1 MTAPEIDSLINDRY
15 FIKSEIGHGGMGK
28 VYLAHDTLLERLVAI
43 KFLSKAELGTEGRTR
58 LLHEAQAIA
67 QLNHPNIVTVY
78 DAGQIETIPYI
89 VMEFVDGKNLH
100 ETPLQEVGEVLH
112 LTKQVCAALEHAH
125 KNGIIHRDLK
135 PENVLVAPDGTAK
148 LMDFGLARSM
158 TSRYTVEGTIIGTVF
173 YLAPEFA
180 LGKNYDGRADL
191 YALGIMLYELTTGEL
206 PFKETD
212 PLAVISQH
220 LHAPVVPP
228 RARNEKIPP
237 LLENLILRL
246 LQKDPDDRP
255 ASASEVLGVLSS
267 PNILDQEA
275 VIGSE
280 PTVLERIVR
289 GRLIGREK
297 ELEQARS
304 LWKTTLSG
312 EAQLLLISGEPGIGK
327 TRLLREMTTHAEV
340 SGAWALVGESRFG
353 SSAPYDAFTHIL
365 HQGLERSITAGI
377 EISEFVLADLLTLTP
392 EFRTVFGDITN
403 NPALDPE
410 SEQRRLMENVSSFIQ
425 SLSEE
430 IPLLLA
436 IDDAHWADS
445 GTLAMLQHLV
455 RRCQRHH
462 VMILITYREV
472 ELDEALPFHETMLAL
487 TRDGSPSRL
496 KLSRLNRTQTG
507 HLLGTIFSEEITP
520 EFSDAIYQETEGNPF
535 FIEEVCKALV
545 EGGNVYFEGGR
556 WHRPDMDELEIPQSI
571 RVAIQSRVGRLPEEH
586 QEVLRLAALL
596 GREFDFTVLLEASGS
611 DEEVLITALEEAE
624 KAQLIHEVIQKKD
637 VTFRFSHAL
646 FPTTLSEGIRT
657 LRRRKLHMRIAQAVE
672 KIRPNDFESLAFH
685 YGEAGN
691 SEKALNYFT
700 KAGERASNAFANR
713 EAEGFFLSALD
724 LAEESL
730 ERATL
735 LTHLGIVQDRLGS
748 HEKSIQSW
756 LKSIELY
763 SSLGK
768 MDQVAELYA
777 LCGRA
782 SWEKGDTPGNL
793 AFCLEGLRMIGET
806 YEGPGTARLLAE
818 TGRAHYFNSQLDEV
832 EPLCRRALEMAEKH
846 AVFDAQADALVTL
859 GILPQ
864 IKAEE
869 AVLLF
874 EKAIQLTEDSGY
886 WTAASRAHNNL
897 AVILSYRL
905 GDTKASLEH
914 LQKAAELAHK
924 MGSVSHELFY
934 ESAATGWL
942 YSRGDF
948 KRAEDNLAKLYALS
962 ELADDSQY
970 AINLLRM
977 VEADLL
983 KFHGELE
990 KSILIYKQLHKD
1002 ALSTEDRQAIAS
1014 TKCLL
1019 SEALIEMGKF
1029 EEAKPI
1035 LEDAIPLGD
1044 VGALPGGVLPRTML
1058 AFIYAREG
1066 DFSTAHQLL
1075 EEAHRK
1081 YIEQGSRAFDEL
1093 RLKSGQT
1100 RVAFLE
1106 KKWDEAWE
1114 TAEATLNLME
1124 KADLRWYRAY
1134 LFLDWGKACLQR
1146 GREEDIQQAE
1156 SHFHEAASEFT
1167 AMGITHYA
1175 KQAQELLRSTQ
1186 ATTS

>member
-1 MTAPEIDSLINDRY
+1 MSIPEIESYINDRY
-15 FIKSEIGHGGMGK
+15 LIKEEIGHGGMGK

-43 KFLSKAELGTEGRTR
+43 KFLSKAEFGTEGRSR

-67 QLNHPNIVTVY
+67 QLNHPNIVTVH
-78 DAGQIETIPYI
+78 DAGQVDAIPYI
-89 VMEFVDGKNLH
+89 VMEYVDGKNLH
-100 ETPLQEVGEVLH
+100 ESSFHEMNDVINLV
-112 LTKQVCAALEHAH
+112 KQVCAALEHAH

-158 TSRYTVEGTIIGTVF
+158 ASRYTVEGTIIGTVF

-180 LGKNYDGRADL
+180 LGKDFDGRADL
-191 YALGIMLYELTTGEL
+191 YALGVMLYELTTGEL

-228 RARNEKIPP
+228 RAKNERIPP
-237 LLENLILRL
+237 LIEDLILRL

-255 ASASEVLGVLSS
+255 ASATEVLGYLNN

-275 VIGSE
+275 VIRSE
-280 PTVLERIVR
+280 PTLLERIVQ
-289 GRLIGREK
+289 GRLVGREK
-297 ELEQARS
+297 ELELARG
-304 LWKTTLSG
+304 LWKSTLSG
-312 EAQLLLISGEPGIGK
+312 KGQLLLISGEPGIGK

-340 SGAWALVGESRFG
+340 SGGWTLVGESHFG
-353 SSAPYDAFTHIL
+353 SSAPYDAFTQIL
-365 HQGLERSITAGI
+365 HQGLDRSISAGI

-392 EFRTVFGDITN
+392 EFRTIFGDIAN
-403 NPALDPE
+403 NPSLDPE

-455 RRCQRHH
+455 RRCQRHQ

-487 TRDGSPSRL
+487 TRDGSTSRL
-496 KLSRLNRTQTG
+496 KLSRLNRAQTG
-507 HLLGTIFSEEITP
+507 DLLGTIFSEEITP
-520 EFSDAIYQETEGNPF
+520 EFLDVIYQETEGNPF

-545 EGGNVYFEGGR
+545 EGGNVYFEDGR
-556 WHRPDMDELEIPQSI
+556 WHRPDVDKLEIPQSI
-571 RVAIQSRVGRLPEEH
+571 RVAIQSRVSRLSEED
-586 QEVLRLAALL
+586 QEILRLAALL
-596 GREFDFTVLLEASGS
+596 GREFDFEVLLEASNT
-611 DEEVLITALEEAE
+611 DEEDLINALEDAE
-624 KAQLIHEVIQKKD
+624 KAQLIHEVPQKKN
-637 VTFRFSHAL
+637 VTFKFSHAL
-646 FPTTLSEGIRT
+646 FPSTLSESIRT
-657 LRRRKLHMRIAQAVE
+657 LRRRKLHKQVAQAFE
-672 KIRPNDFESLAFH
+672 KIRPNDFEALAYH
-685 YGEAGN
+685 YGEAGS
-691 SEKALNYFT
+691 SEEALEYFT

-724 LAEESL
+724 LAEDAT
-730 ERATL
+730 ERASL

-777 LCGRA
+777 RCGRA

-793 AFCLEGLRMIGET
+793 EFCLDGLRKIGET
-806 YEGPGTARLLAE
+806 SEGPGTARLLAE
-818 TGRAHYFNSQLDEV
+818 TGRAHYFNSQLNEV
-832 EPLCRRALEMAEKH
+832 EPLCRRALEMAEKY
-846 AVFDAQADALVTL
+846 AVFDAQADALTNL
-859 GILPQ
+859 GLLPQ
-864 IKAEE
+864 IAADE
-869 AVLLF
+869 AVSLF

-886 WTAASRAHNNL
+886 WTAAARAHNNL
-897 AVILSYRL
+897 AVILAYRL

-914 LQKAAELAHK
+914 LQKAAELARK
-924 MGSVSHELFY
+924 MGSVGHALFY
-934 ESAATGWL
+934 ESAVTGWL
-942 YSRGDF
+942 YLMGDF

-970 AINLLRM
+970 ARNILRM
-977 VEADLL
+977 VEADRL
-983 KFHGELE
+983 KYQGELE
-990 KSILIYKQLHKD
+990 KSILVYEELQKN
-1002 ALSTEDRQAIAS
+1002 ALSSEDRQAIAS

-1029 EEAKPI
+1029 EEAKPL
-1035 LEDAIPLGD
+1035 LEEAIPLGD
-1044 VGALPGGVLPRTML
+1044 IGALPGGVFPRTML
-1058 AFIYAREG
+1058 AFIYAEEG

-1075 EEAHRK
+1075 EDAYQK
-1081 YIEQGSRAFDEL
+1081 FIEQGSQAFDEL
-1093 RLKSGQT
+1093 RLRSFQS

-1106 KKWDEAWE
+1106 KKWDTAWE
-1114 TAEATLNLME
+1114 TAEATLKLME

-1134 LFLDWGKACLQR
+1134 LLLNWGKACLQR

-1156 SHFHEAASEFT
+1156 SHFQEAASEFT
-1167 AMGITHYA
+1167 AMGIIHYA
-1175 KQAQELLRSTQ
+1175 KQAEELLRSVQ
-1186 ATTS
+1186 ASNS